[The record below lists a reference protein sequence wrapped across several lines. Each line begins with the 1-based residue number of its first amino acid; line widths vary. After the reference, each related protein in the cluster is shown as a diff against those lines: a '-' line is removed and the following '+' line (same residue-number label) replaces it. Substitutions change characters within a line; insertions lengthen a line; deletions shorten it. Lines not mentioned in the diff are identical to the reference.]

1 MPWLKRVAHAGG
13 GVDQAAFERLAKVAR
28 RQPVAAC
35 IEPQDWPAE
44 SMRGITIISRYVL
57 WAALVRTLC
66 LGFGLPLSVP
76 AAAAICPKS
85 PSRWAGNWHPQS
97 ISLPDR
103 VRRSVVLRRD
113 QSPHWVLPAQ
123 LRRGSMRHWR
133 IAWLKQ

>member
-1 MPWLKRVAHAGG
+1 VA

-35 IEPQDWPAE
+35 IEP
-44 SMRGITIISRYVL
+44 IISRYVL

-85 PSRWAGNWHPQS
+85 PSGWAGNWHPQS